1 MMTSPF
7 SKPRVSLCYRPGARV
22 WEALGK
28 AAAEEE
34 GEWKGG
40 RKGDTFWLS
49 LSLYFLSFL
58 FAAVSSA
65 LSSLLNST
73 ALSRFITLGESE
85 RRGFDGLPL
94 FSLLLLLLH
103 TGTAMRTL

>member
-34 GEWKGG
+34 GEW
-40 RKGDTFWLS
+40 KGDTFWLS